1 MISRYSRDVMAQI
14 WEQEAKFNKWL
25 DVEIAACAAHVKL
38 GNIPEDDFKIIKEKA
53 AFSVDRINEIEAEV
67 NHDVIAFTTALAEH
81 IGPSSRFV
89 HMGLTSTDVVDTALC
104 LLIQDAGKVLL
115 EGIDTLSASLKKQAE
130 KHKHTLCMGRT
141 HGVHAEPT
149 TFGLKLTVY
158 YAEMQRNRTRLV
170 DAIDGLRIGLVSG
183 AVGNFAHYPPELEAL
198 VCKELG
204 LEPAPVSTQ
213 TLQRDRHADLISTIA
228 IIGGTLDKIATEVRA
243 LQKTEFNEAQEPFS
257 SKQKGSSAMPH
268 KRNPITCERI
278 SGLARVLRGYAVT
291 AFENQPLWHE
301 RDISHSGA
309 ERVIIPDATIALDYM
324 MHLMNRVIKDIVVN
338 EDSMQRNIEA
348 SYNIFFSQPLLL
360 RLVNKG
366 ITREDGYRMVQ
377 RNALAAFDEK
387 VSFESKIRADDA
399 IMKVMSEAELAEL
412 FSFDRY
418 KEHADA
424 IFTRVYQ

>member
-170 DAIDGLRIGLVSG
+170 DAIEGLRIGLVSG

-268 KRNPITCERI
+268 KRNPITCERV

-338 EDSMQRNIEA
+338 KDAMQRNIEA

-387 VSFESKIRADDA
+387 VSFESKIRTDDA
-399 IMKVMSEAELAEL
+399 IMNVMSEAELAEL

-424 IFTRVYQ
+424 IFKRVYN